1 MSEAPA
7 DDGYGGRGA
16 QMFPRLT
23 AAQVARLRPYGRE
36 RRFAAGA
43 TVWSQG
49 QEVIPFYIVLEG
61 RLAVVQPAAL
71 SGCGEN
77 VITVHDP
84 GQFTGEVN
92 MISGHRS
99 LVDGRAETDCL
110 LLELP
115 RERLLALVQTD
126 AELSEVFLRA
136 FILRRTALI
145 AHDRGDVVLIGSRA
159 SADTLRAHEF
169 LTRNG
174 HPHIYLELE
183 GDPAVGA
190 MLACF
195 HLRESDVPI
204 VICRGEKVLK
214 KPTNAEIA
222 ECLGLNAPLDPARV
236 RDVVVV
242 GAGPAGLAAAVYAAS
257 EGLDA
262 LVIEGHA
269 PGGQAGSS
277 SKIENYLGFPTGIS
291 GHALAA
297 RALVQAEKFGAT
309 LHLASEVVAIDC
321 ERRPYRLTLSSGAT
335 VQARAVVIATGAEYR
350 KPDLPDL
357 ARYEGAGVYYGATH
371 LEAQLCGA
379 DEVIVVGGG
388 NSAGQAAMFLSR
400 TARHV
405 SVFVRGAGLAESM
418 SRYLV
423 RRIEESPNVTL
434 HTRTQIEALAGDGH
448 LEAVTFREGG
458 AGPVTRPVRHVFLMT
473 GARPN
478 TAWLGGCAALDAKG
492 FVRTGDELGA
502 VGGWPLARRPFL
514 METSLPG
521 VFAVGDVRAGSV
533 KRVASAV
540 GEGSVCIQLVHRA
553 IAEVAEGER

>member
-1 MSEAPA
+1 MSDAPA
-7 DDGYGGRGA
+7 DDGVGGRSA

-23 AAQVARLRPYGRE
+23 AEQVARLRPFGRE

-43 TVWSQG
+43 AVFAQA
-49 QEVIPFYIVLEG
+49 QAEVPFYVVLEG
-61 RLAVVQPAAL
+61 RLAVVQPAAPPAR
-71 SGCGEN
+71 GEN

-92 MISGHRS
+92 MLSGHRS
-99 LVDGRAETDCL
+99 LVDGRAETDCA

-115 RERLLALVQTD
+115 RARLLAVVQTD

-145 AHDRGDVVLIGSRA
+145 AYDRGDVVLIGSRA
-159 SADTLRAHEF
+159 SPDTLRAHGF

-174 HPHIYLELE
+174 HPHVYLEVE
-183 GDPAVGA
+183 REPNVQA
-190 MLACF
+190 MLECF
-195 HLRESDVPI
+195 HVRESDVPI
-204 VICRGEKVLK
+204 LICRGEVVLK
-214 KPTNAEIA
+214 RPTNAEIA
-222 ECLGLNAPLDPARV
+222 ECLGLNAPLDPDRV

-277 SKIENYLGFPTGIS
+277 SRIENYLGFPTGIS

-309 LHLASEVVAIDC
+309 MHLASEVTAIDC
-321 ERRPYRLTLSSGAT
+321 ARRPYRLTLSSGAT
-335 VQARAVVIATGAEYR
+335 VLARAVVVATGAEYR
-350 KPDLPDL
+350 KPDLPGL
-357 ARYEGAGVYYGATH
+357 ARFEGAGVYYGATH

-379 DEVIVVGGG
+379 DEVVVVGGG

-400 TARHV
+400 TARRV
-405 SVFVRGAGLAESM
+405 SVFVRGTGLAESM

-423 RRIEESPNVTL
+423 RRIEEAPNVAL

-448 LEAVTFREGG
+448 LEAVTFREGDG
-458 AGPVTRPVRHVFLMT
+458 AAVTRPVRHVFLMT

-478 TAWLGGCAALDAKG
+478 TAWLRGCAALDAGG
-492 FVRTGDELGA
+492 FVRTGDEA
-502 VGGWPLARRPFL
+502 AAEAWPLARRPFL

-553 IAEVAEGER
+553 IAEAAAGER